1 MKKEDFQYIRSS
13 LKMNSSSW
21 RWPSQPLM
29 DWNTSFFC
37 WCSLGV
43 SKIFWVFVSLTKGV
57 NFRCY
62 FPCHSSF
69 LVNSSIGDLCTTLFA
84 GCTLF
89 LLRSTSNFNDVNFFS
104 DLARSGRR
112 FELVFLISWITLSM
126 GTYIFLEDLDLS
138 FQVINIL
145 CRSSASFSSGSRTF
159 EPFVNFSYFFS
170 PSHFE
175 ELALVICWA
184 EMLSRLARVLGR
196 DLILKLTGDDD
207 LGVNL
212 NSERVNLK
220 GLKSYVGRLLASRE
234 KKVIIQYIYCFRRVD
249 YFNLFCMLKYL
260 LIKISLPNKERTIT
274 IEPDSCD
281 VGGRGSL
288 HELSV

>member
-1 MKKEDFQYIRSS
+1 MKKEDFQHIRSP

-29 DWNTSFFC
+29 DWNTSF
-37 WCSLGV
+37 WWWSLGG
-43 SKIFWVFVSLTKGV
+43 SNIFWVWDSLTKGT
-57 NFRCY
+57 NFRFY

-84 GCTLF
+84 VCTLF

-104 DLARSGRR
+104 DLTLLGSRVKP
-112 FELVFLISWITLSM
+112 VFLKSWITLSM
-126 GTYIFLEDLDLS
+126 GTYIFLEELDLS

-145 CRSSASFSSGSRTF
+145 CRSSVSFSSGSRTF
-159 EPFVNFSYFFS
+159 EPFVNLSCFLS

-175 ELALVICWA
+175 ELDLAICGV
-184 EMLSRLARVLGR
+184 EMLSRLAWVLGR
-196 DLILKLTGDDD
+196 YLILKLTGDDD

-220 GLKSYVGRLLASRE
+220 GLKSYVGWLLAS
-234 KKVIIQYIYCFRRVD
+234 
-249 YFNLFCMLKYL
+249 
-260 LIKISLPNKERTIT
+260 
-274 IEPDSCD
+274 
-281 VGGRGSL
+281 
-288 HELSV
+288 